1 MNEEPAPPTLLPVTF
16 RHEIA
21 AGVTISGRLSF
32 PGDARVD
39 GNLRG
44 EIRAHAFL
52 LVGPSA
58 TVHADIRAQRVVVQG
73 TIVGNLRAS
82 GRLEVA
88 PGGRVIGDVEAER
101 MVVQEG
107 GIVEGHCLIGLPSR
121 TDDTQQSRRT
131 TA

>member
-1 MNEEPAPPTLLPVTF
+1 LSEGSAPPHLIPVTF

-52 LVGPSA
+52 LVGPNA
-58 TVHADIRAQRVVVQG
+58 TLHAEVRGQRVVVQG
-73 TIVGNLRAS
+73 TIVGRVRAS
-82 GRLEVA
+82 VLLEVT
-88 PGGRVIGDVEAER
+88 PGGRIIGDVEAER
-101 MVVQEG
+101 LVVREG
-107 GIVEGHCLIGLPSR
+107 GIIEGRCLVGLPSR
-121 TDDTQQSRRT
+121 TDDTQQGRRT

>member
-1 MNEEPAPPTLLPVTF
+1 LSADEIPPNLPPSVF
-16 RHEIA
+16 KHEIA

-58 TVHADIRAQRVVVQG
+58 MLQADVRAQRVVVQG
-73 TIVGNLRAS
+73 TVIGSVRAS
-82 GRLEVA
+82 ADVEVV

-101 MVVQEG
+101 LVVHEG
-107 GIVEGHCLIGLPSR
+107 GILEGHCIVGLASR
-121 TDDTQQSRRT
+121 ADAQRRSHST
-131 TA
+131 SA